1 MAGKR
6 INLSDLATE
15 PALPEARL
23 PAFAEAAAPRT
34 ARVQQI
40 AANPLNTRDLES
52 DRAKIESIAESMRVH
67 GQLQPCAVVSR
78 EAFLRIYPEHEPTIG
93 RASWV
98 QVTGGRR
105 RAAALLANLPMLD
118 IVVKKE
124 PAESRKAWVSATAAE
139 NLDRENL
146 DPIEEARAIHLLV
159 DECGSGKAAAEQMSR
174 TPAWVTQRLNLLKLA
189 PELQALVRTG
199 EVPLREVRDLHQV
212 PPEAQVAELKR
223 RREPSPPDD
232 EGLTAVNSAPTD
244 TAAPSNGEAG
254 RPRRSA
260 VASAIQRL
268 GGTPDKIAASLREEL
283 TEEDLQAL
291 AHLLLDTPA
300 TFPDRVAASRP

>member
-52 DRAKIESIAESMRVH
+52 DRAKIESIADSMRVH

-78 EAFLRIYPEHEPTIG
+78 EAFLRIYPEHEPAIG

-105 RAAALLANLPMLD
+105 RAAVLLANLPTLD

-146 DPIEEARAIHLLV
+146 DPIEEARAIQLLV

-212 PPEAQVAELKR
+212 PPETQLEELRR
-223 RREPSPPDD
+223 RREPPPPA
-232 EGLTAVNSAPTD
+232 EELTAVNPDPTD
-244 TAAPSNGEAG
+244 AASPPGG
-254 RPRRSA
+254 KVGHPRRSTA
-260 VASAIQRL
+260 VASAIRRL
-268 GGTPDKIAASLREEL
+268 GGTPDRIAASLRQEL
-283 TEEDLQAL
+283 TDEDLQAL
-291 AHLLLDTPA
+291 AHLLLNAPA
-300 TFPDRVAASRP
+300 ASLDQVAAASA

>member
-146 DPIEEARAIHLLV
+146 DPIEEARAIQLLV

-212 PPEAQVAELKR
+212 PPETQLEELRR
-223 RREPSPPDD
+223 RREPPPPDD
-232 EGLTAVNSAPTD
+232 ELTAVNSGPAD
-244 TAAPSNGEAG
+244 VAAPSRDRDG

-260 VASAIQRL
+260 VASAIKRL

-291 AHLLLDTPA
+291 AHLLLNA
-300 TFPDRVAASRP
+300 SAASRV